1 MSTFGLLN
9 RMCIDIRR
17 SISPCKGYL
26 IIIIMLSIVTPLRTI
41 IIRHERLL
49 HRIQSNVSMK

>member
-1 MSTFGLLN
+1 MSMFGLLN
-9 RMCIDIRR
+9 LMCIDIRR
-17 SISPCKGYL
+17 FISPCKEYL

-49 HRIQSNVSMK
+49 HSIQSNVSMK